1 MKKDKR
7 SLWSAHRDSFA
18 SGLLGFLIVS
28 AVLIW
33 PMISGPV

>member
-7 SLWSAHRDSFA
+7 SGWSAHREAFA
-18 SGLLGFLIVS
+18 SGLLGFLATS

-33 PMISGPV
+33 PMLNGTL